1 MMTDGYTT
9 TAEYRHLEVALKS
22 YWGPFVELTNE
33 IEAFVPQPLPA
44 FTDKINRLSENIQES
59 NPQMLSEEAYRL
71 AVQRISSSHSP
82 EMQSY
87 SLFSDRLMTLQVTVT
102 LISHALCEAL
112 INALL
117 AAGHYE
123 QRSHEHFSEIQKANI
138 TDKWVN
144 GPKEYCPK
152 YDLPK
157 GSALYETLNHLCKQR
172 NSWMH
177 HKSHL
182 HVGDEKIIE
191 GSQLFNL
198 PYEESVRWMERYF
211 SLPFDL
217 AAHAHAHTYQAIAA
231 IIVFTRNPIPVADV
245 HK

>member
-1 MMTDGYTT
+1 MSDGYTT

-22 YWGPFVELTNE
+22 YWGPFVELTDE
-33 IEAFVPQPLPA
+33 IEAFVPQPLSA
-44 FTDKINRLSENIQES
+44 FTDTINRLSENIQES
-59 NPQMLSEEAYRL
+59 NPQMSSEEAYRL
-71 AVQRISSSHSP
+71 AVQRISSSHSSG
-82 EMQSY
+82 MQAY

-123 QRSHEHFSEIQKANI
+123 QRTHEKFPDIQKMDI
-138 TDKWVN
+138 KDKWVN

-182 HVGDEKIIE
+182 HVGDEKVIE
-191 GSQLFNL
+191 GRSYLT
-198 PYEESVRWMERYF
+198 YHMR
-211 SLPFDL
+211 SLCGG
-217 AAHAHAHTYQAIAA
+217 
-231 IIVFTRNPIPVADV
+231 
-245 HK
+245 